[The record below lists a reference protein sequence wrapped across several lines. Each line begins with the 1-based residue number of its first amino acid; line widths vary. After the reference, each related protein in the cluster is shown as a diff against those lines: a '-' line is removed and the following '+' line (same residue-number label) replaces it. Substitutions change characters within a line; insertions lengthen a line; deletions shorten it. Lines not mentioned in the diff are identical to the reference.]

1 MIKNKINLC
10 LPVLLLL
17 LLVSACKSNPDYREV
32 AGERAVAAAKALVAT
47 DHNNP
52 IKMEQMI
59 LDAKAVQSEY
69 LLMGDTVAA
78 QAFDAAF
85 REYLVMHDELL
96 AKELFE

>member
-1 MIKNKINLC
+1 
-10 LPVLLLL
+10 
-17 LLVSACKSNPDYREV
+17 
-32 AGERAVAAAKALVAT
+32 
-47 DHNNP
+47 
-52 IKMEQMI
+52 MI